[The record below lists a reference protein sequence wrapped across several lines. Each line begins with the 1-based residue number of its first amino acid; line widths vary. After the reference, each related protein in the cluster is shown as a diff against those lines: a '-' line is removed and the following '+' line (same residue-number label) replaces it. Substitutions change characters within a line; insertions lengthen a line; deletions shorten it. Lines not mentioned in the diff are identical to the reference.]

1 MRFRLFYLN
10 WLVFV
15 YAFYCY
21 FNRGV
26 AYSYL
31 VEATWLLG
39 IFLIIK
45 NIKSYIISWDKKTKL
60 LLFLIT
66 ICAAF
71 MVRGIMYY
79 PLIDVIRD
87 SFMINYSG
95 FVFIVF
101 YLRNEL
107 PILKQKIANVY
118 KWFPLIVT
126 IGFLLRSFIPYFAE
140 LQFFGKIPF
149 LVYKNGDLAVHL
161 LIATFFLMNGKT
173 ELNKRFTILNVI
185 LIGYLF
191 LITATFNRSGMLSY
205 LVGISVFL
213 YFSRKTDLA
222 KRYFSYVKFIPIVL
236 IIALPIYMSTKVK
249 DKAQGRDVGVSQLKD
264 NITSMVKPGSE
275 KNGLNDN
282 VIWRLVWW
290 GKIID
295 YTFGGEYFVAG
306 KGLGVN
312 LSEDDDIAMEDDSLR
327 SPHNFHLN
335 ILARFGVPIFFLWIY
350 WLSLILAEFKNKRL
364 SSEHLT
370 YLCILLAFLV
380 NASFD
385 VALEGP
391 MSAFPFWLILGILFV
406 SQTFYNS
413 EHTSEI

>member
-15 YAFYCY
+15 YACYCY

-31 VEATWLLG
+31 VEVTWLLG
-39 IFLIIK
+39 VFLIIK
-45 NIKSYIISWDKKTKL
+45 NLKSYVISWDKKTKIL
-60 LLFLIT
+60 LLLIA
-66 ICAAF
+66 ICSVF
-71 MVRGIMYY
+71 MVRGILRY

-87 SFMINYSG
+87 SFMINYSV

-101 YLRNEL
+101 YLRKEL

-140 LQFFGKIPF
+140 LHFFGEIPF

-161 LIATFFLMNGKT
+161 LIATFFLMNGAT
-173 ELNKRFTILNVI
+173 QLNKRFTILNVI

-213 YFSRKTDLA
+213 YFSRKTELA

-249 DKAQGRDVGVSQLKD
+249 DKTQGRDVGVSQLKD

-295 YTFGGEYFVAG
+295 YTFAGEYFVAG

-335 ILARFGVPIFFLWIY
+335 ILARFGVPIFLLWLY
-350 WLSLILAEFKNKRL
+350 WLSLILSEFKNKRL

-370 YLCILLAFLV
+370 YLCIILAFLV

-406 SQTFYNS
+406 SQTFYSSEENS
-413 EHTSEI
+413 

>member
-31 VEATWLLG
+31 VEITWLLG
-39 IFLIIK
+39 VFLIIK
-45 NIKSYIISWDKKTKL
+45 NLRFYIISWDRKTKL
-60 LLFLIT
+60 LLLLIA
-66 ICAAF
+66 ISFVF
-71 MVRGIMYY
+71 MVRGVLRY
-79 PLIDVIRD
+79 PIIDVIRD
-87 SFMINYSG
+87 SFMINYSV

-101 YLRNEL
+101 YLKEEL

-118 KWFPLIVT
+118 KWFPLLVT
-126 IGFLLRSFIPYFAE
+126 TGFLLRSFIPYFAE
-140 LQFFGKIPF
+140 LEFFGNIPF

-161 LIATFFLMNGKT
+161 LIATFFLMNGAT
-173 ELNKRFTILNVI
+173 QLNKRFTLLNVI

-205 LVGISVFL
+205 LVGITVFL

-222 KRYFSYVKFIPIVL
+222 KRYFSYIKFIPIVL

-249 DKAQGRDVGVSQLKD
+249 DKTQGRDVGVSQLKD

-290 GKIID
+290 GKIVD
-295 YTFGGEYFVAG
+295 YTFAGEYFIAG

-335 ILARFGVPIFFLWIY
+335 ILARFGVPIFFLWLY
-350 WLSLILAEFKNKRL
+350 WLSLILSEFKNKKL
-364 SSEHLT
+364 SSEYLT

-391 MSAFPFWLILGILFV
+391 MSAFPFWLMMGILFV
-406 SQTFYNS
+406 SQTFYSSEENS
-413 EHTSEI
+413 

>member
-15 YAFYCY
+15 YALYCY

-31 VEATWLLG
+31 VEVTWLIG
-39 IFLIIK
+39 VILILK
-45 NIKSYIISWDKKTKL
+45 NLKSYVLSWDRKTKIL
-60 LLFLIT
+60 ILLIT
-66 ICAAF
+66 ICIVF
-71 MVRGIMYY
+71 MFRSILRY

-87 SFMINYSG
+87 SFMIHYSV
-95 FVFIVF
+95 FVLIVF

-107 PILKQKIANVY
+107 PVLKQKIANVY

-126 IGFLLRSFIPYFAE
+126 TGFLLRSFIPYFAE
-140 LQFFGKIPF
+140 LQFFGEIPL

-161 LIATFFLMNGKT
+161 LIATFFLMNGAT
-173 ELNKRFTILNVI
+173 QLNKRFTILNVI

-205 LVGISVFL
+205 LVGITVFL

-222 KRYFSYVKFIPIVL
+222 KRYFSYIKFIPIVL

-249 DKAQGRDVGVSQLKD
+249 DKAQGRDVGVTQLKD

-282 VIWRLVWW
+282 VVWRLVWW

-295 YTFGGEYFVAG
+295 YTFAGEYFIAG

-335 ILARFGVPIFFLWIY
+335 ILARFGVPVFFLWIY
-350 WLSLILAEFKNKRL
+350 WLSLILSEFKNKKL

-380 NASFD
+380 NSSFD

-391 MSAFPFWLILGILFV
+391 MSAFPFWLIMGILFV
-406 SQTFYNS
+406 SQTFY
-413 EHTSEI
+413 TSEQNS

>member
-31 VEATWLLG
+31 VEVTWLLG
-39 IFLIIK
+39 VFLIIK
-45 NIKSYIISWDKKTKL
+45 NLKSYVISWDRKTKIL
-60 LLFLIT
+60 LLLIA
-66 ICAAF
+66 ICVGF
-71 MVRGIMYY
+71 MARGI
-79 PLIDVIRD
+79 LIYSLFDVIRD
-87 SFMINYSG
+87 SFMINYSV

-101 YLRNEL
+101 YLRTEL
-107 PILKQKIANVY
+107 PILKQKIANIY
-118 KWFPLIVT
+118 KYFPLIVT
-126 IGFLLRSFIPYFAE
+126 IGFLLRSFIPFFAE
-140 LQFFGKIPF
+140 LSFFGEIPF

-161 LIATFFLMNGKT
+161 LIATFFLMNGT
-173 ELNKRFTILNVI
+173 TQLNKRFTILNVI

-205 LVGISVFL
+205 IVGITIFL
-213 YFSRKTDLA
+213 YYSRKTDLA
-222 KRYFSYVKFIPIVL
+222 KKYFSYIKFIPIVL
-236 IIALPIYMSTKVK
+236 LVALPIYMTTKVK
-249 DKAQGRDVGVSQLKD
+249 DKVQGRDVGVDQLRE
-264 NITSMVKPGSE
+264 NISSIVNPAAE
-275 KNGLNDN
+275 KNGLNKN

-295 YTFGGEYFVAG
+295 YTFTGEYFIAG

-312 LSEDDDIAMEDDSLR
+312 LSEDDDIIMEDDSLR

-335 ILARFGVPIFFLWIY
+335 ILARFGVPIFFLWLY
-350 WLSLILAEFKNKRL
+350 WLSLILSEFKNRRL

-391 MSAFPFWLILGILFV
+391 MSAFPFWLIMGILFV
-406 SQTFYNS
+406 SQTFYSSEENS
-413 EHTSEI
+413 